1 MAPEVI
7 LKPEVQLPAEPPP
20 RRSGAIA
27 VLRFWARNRML
38 TPKYALLVAR
48 LVRRRLTPAGRRM
61 VLDGMLFLG
70 PRVTIQIGRAR
81 AGAIRAL
88 GVDRAR
94 DEDPLP
100 RGRGLDR

>member
-7 LKPEVQLPAEPPP
+7 LKPEVPLPAEPLP
-20 RRSGAIA
+20 RRSGALA

-61 VLDGMLFLG
+61 VLDGMLFVGFVPIPGVRLG
-70 PRVTIQIGRAR
+70 DPRAEHQPDAQAR
-81 AGAIRAL
+81 YAN
-88 GVDRAR
+88 
-94 DEDPLP
+94 
-100 RGRGLDR
+100 